1 MIQDKISQFL
11 FGDLSIPEEKR
22 DWVRSEQLHAYI
34 GMAPAAAVG
43 MMVVAV
49 LLSAMNWGNQ
59 IWPVLFAWSYATLV
73 ISFLIIRV
81 WARIQKDPTV
91 VQRMTLSKSFRR
103 VNINS
108 VVAGSTWGVL
118 IGLMSIETSTIN
130 LVLVGGLSIGM
141 ICCGA
146 IVLAMMPRTALIY
159 MLSIWVGQTS
169 TFHIVHGADVL
180 WMAPMT
186 LTLIV
191 ILQRGVAWYSHSF
204 VTHLLSRRELQ
215 NSSEV
220 ISLLLHDFETHA
232 SDWLW
237 EIDREGRL
245 NRVSLRF
252 AEAMKRPR
260 EILEG
265 EYFLPFF
272 EGEYVER
279 LEELLLNDRSFKE
292 LVVPIRI
299 AGEQHWWSISAR
311 PSLDENGENIGYRG
325 VCSDVTQERAAEAKV
340 AYMAHFDALTG
351 VANRAH
357 FASELEQSVKR
368 LSTGGEPFAIHCIDL
383 DDFKS
388 VNDMLGHPSGDA
400 LLKTVAQRLQ
410 QCVGEG
416 DLVGRQGGDEFVVLQ
431 RNLKDDDEAIL
442 MADFICDALLDPVQ
456 FNSHRILATGSV
468 GSAIAPKDGD
478 SVATLLKHADLA
490 LYTAKKDG
498 RGCSRFFEPSMD
510 EEARKR
516 SRIENELRSALHDN
530 ELELHF
536 QPLIEVANGKIKGYE
551 SLLRWR
557 KADGQLMMPAEFIE
571 IAEDSGLII
580 PLGEW
585 VIRSAI
591 SEAASW
597 RDNVTVAIN
606 LSPIQM
612 TNPSLISTVMNAL
625 ASSGL
630 DPARVEFEITESVL
644 LEETD
649 ANLKTLHAL
658 RNMGVKIALD
668 DFGTGF
674 SSLNY
679 LRAFPFDKIKIDKC
693 FVQEMGERAD
703 CRAIVQAVLSLAQT
717 LNMRTTAEGVETPE
731 QASFLRDHGCS
742 EFQGFLFS
750 QPIDGRLLPKQ
761 DAKDDDRD
769 VNDFIRPIAVGE

>member
-91 VQRMTLSKSFRR
+91 IQRMTLSKSFRR